1 MSELEFA
8 VVVTRVVWGE
18 TEAEPRYQETVK
30 RLKAV
35 LEGRALCLN
44 ALKDLSEALLPS
56 TCWAEREAWLA
67 KALLWGLYALHEQQ
81 VLTLESASLSSSSAS
96 HAQ

>member
-8 VVVTRVVWGE
+8 VVVTRIVWGE
-18 TEAEPRYQETVK
+18 TEAEPTYQETVK

-44 ALKDLSEALLPS
+44 ALKDLSEALLSS
-56 TCWAEREAWLA
+56 TCWAEQNERLA

-81 VLTLESASLSSSSAS
+81 ALTFKSALPHTSSAS
-96 HAQ
+96 HTP